1 MTLRNDMIPKDIFKK
16 ESFSFQF
23 QIRIKGLND
32 QVLYLGNTDRDIQNG
47 TFASSCKKIKNSTY
61 SRRHIQTLLHLKTH
75 RLAVNCAPTQVNAS
89 LNLRNTCNS
98 RHLP

>member
-1 MTLRNDMIPKDIFKK
+1 MIPKDIFKK

-61 SRRHIQTLLHLKTH
+61 IKQCTLNGKSTVAYSHGKKDTDPYSISPNEM
-75 RLAVNCAPTQVNAS
+75 RS
-89 LNLRNTCNS
+89 L
-98 RHLP
+98 